1 MKENKA
7 RRVADT
13 GMGPLFPTMPF
24 RSEDWRTDIKG
35 VRPGMRYLGRE
46 VLRQKKK
53 ASKDRANGGR

>member
-1 MKENKA
+1 
-7 RRVADT
+7 
-13 GMGPLFPTMPF
+13 MGPLFPTMPF